1 MGNWMCGC
9 RVYYLPIMKEITA
22 PIHPRDGFMLARE
35 SVFFRLLSF
44 SAEGMKF
51 DSARH
56 FARYSALPGKQC
68 ETVWDVCIE
77 HNVLRKSGDSF
88 TALPWMEE
96 TGLIKP
102 VRLSEY
108 SQNASSR
115 IENTGGDTNTP
126 NVKKE
131 PQRATQ
137 AQETA
142 SPTGR
147 RKIAVRENVF
157 LTQTEI
163 DTLKSRFPDERLGMM
178 LDKLNEYKTNNGV
191 RYRSDFDAFDRWLVR
206 WLEKEILAKEGKEI
220 TNEYYE
226 KNGAVQHEGNKFPE
240 WLA

>member
-51 DSARH
+51 DTASH
-56 FARYSALPGKQC
+56 FARYSALPDKQC
-68 ETVWDVCIE
+68 EVVWDVCIKN
-77 HNVLRKSGDSF
+77 NVLRKSGDSF
-88 TALPWMEE
+88 TALPWMVE
-96 TGLIKP
+96 TGLVKTA
-102 VRLSEY
+102 RLSDDAQNVPRHVENKGGY
-108 SQNASSR
+108 SGASNP
-115 IENTGGDTNTP
+115 EET
-126 NVKKE
+126 
-131 PQRATQ
+131 PQRAAQ
-137 AQETA
+137 AQKTA
-142 SPTGR
+142 LPTGR
-147 RKIAVRENVF
+147 RKIAVRDNVF

-163 DTLKSRFPDERLGMM
+163 DTLKSRFPDEHLAMM